1 MVTSGHDENLVTYIE
16 RNSKSRYANL
26 ACMGA
31 VVLGVIPFGRKQA
44 CMREVLLG
52 GALYGSEV
60 CLVCLCE

>member
-1 MVTSGHDENLVTYIE
+1 
-16 RNSKSRYANL
+16 
-26 ACMGA
+26 MGA
-31 VVLGVIPFGRKQA
+31 VAVVVGVIPFGRRQA